1 MMTRIRAFLHRHSH
15 LAFGILLMALAI
27 RALVPQGYM
36 VASGPLI
43 LNVSVCADS
52 LGHTTTQIAI
62 PVKDDGSS
70 HDTSGAGDGHC
81 AFTSLSMGSLAA
93 ADPVL
98 LLAALAFILA
108 LGATAIALPVSSS
121 PARLRPPLRAP
132 PAFHI

>member
-1 MMTRIRAFLHRHSH
+1 MTRIRAFLHQHSR
-15 LAFGILLMALAI
+15 LALAILLMAMAI

-36 VASGPLI
+36 VASGPLL

-62 PVKDDGSS
+62 PMKKDGSS
-70 HDTSGAGDGHC
+70 HNGGGAGDGHC

-98 LLAALAFILA
+98 LLVAIAFILA
-108 LGATAIALPVSSS
+108 LGTTANTIPLPSI